1 MKNNA
6 DLGNNQSVRDL
17 DPRKNPQTDQSKETV
32 KLILDTTAEL
42 LEEVSVNDFNT
53 NLLAKRAGIGV
64 RTIYRY
70 FPNKL
75 AVITALGQR
84 WADKELE
91 WLNNFNDLF
100 DMNLDWREAITR
112 IFDGYASGA
121 SQEIGASGLRRAV
134 KAVPELREIES
145 QTNKDAA
152 ERVRN
157 GLKKHGLALPEKR
170 EIALGCAFIEAA
182 AAVYDFAWS
191 EGKEYAD
198 ELIEE
203 NKLIWINHLATYLD

>member
-6 DLGNNQSVRDL
+6 DKGNNHSGQNLAPRQS
-17 DPRKNPQTDQSKETV
+17 PKTDQSKETV

-42 LEEVSVNDFNT
+42 LDEVSINDFNT

-75 AVITALGQR
+75 AVITALGER

-91 WLNNFNDLF
+91 WLNNFDDLF
-100 DMNLDWREAITR
+100 DMTIDWREAIIR
-112 IFDGYASGA
+112 IFDGYAAGA
-121 SQEIGASGLRRAV
+121 GHEPGASGLRRAT
-134 KAVPELREIES
+134 KAVPELRAIES
-145 QTNKDAA
+145 QTNRIQAA
-152 ERVRN
+152 KVGRALRKR
-157 GLKKHGLALPEKR
+157 GLSLPKKR
-170 EIALGCAFIEAA
+170 EMALGIAFIEAS
-182 AAVYDFAWS
+182 AAVYDYTWS
-191 EGKEYAD
+191 EGEEYAD

-203 NKLIWINHLATYLD
+203 IKLVWLNHLSTYLD